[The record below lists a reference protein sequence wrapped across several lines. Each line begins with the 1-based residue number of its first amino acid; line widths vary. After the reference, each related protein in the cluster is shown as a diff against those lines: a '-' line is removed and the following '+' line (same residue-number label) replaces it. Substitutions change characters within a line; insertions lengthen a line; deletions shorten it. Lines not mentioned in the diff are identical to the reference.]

1 MSGYVVCWLI
11 YFILSV
17 DSANTSDDNL
27 EGVGGLGLVEVTD
40 ERGQDVGVLRV
51 EVVVRAIEVG
61 GHGGDGIEAMLDVV
75 GLAHLDAD
83 DLGTAYHPLVGLSG
97 PHMSAPSVMGCSANL
112 G

>member
-1 MSGYVVCWLI
+1 
-11 YFILSV
+11 LSV

-27 EGVGGLGLVEVTD
+27 GGVGGLGLVEVTD

-61 GHGGDGIEAMLDVV
+61 GHGGDGVEAMLDVV
-75 GLAHLDAD
+75 AHLDAD
-83 DLGTAYHPLVGLSG
+83 DLGTAYHPLVGSSG
-97 PHMSAPSVMGCSANL
+97 PHMNAPSVMGCSANL